1 MPLPL
6 YRTISEPK
14 CVEGNAGLWYDKFCD
29 MWNDDFNSLGDN
41 GKKEWIRTVVRNV
54 GDEALL
60 REIKE
65 RVISLISNS
74 GGKAMLFRTTAP
86 FVTGLGR
93 SHPVENGFA
102 WHHTLGVP
110 YLPGSS
116 VKGIVRAWARLWR
129 NLDNGE
135 IRRIFGPDGA
145 GSVGSVI
152 FLDAMPVRPVELKAE
167 IMTPHYGPYYRGD
180 KPPEGWPADWHSPVP
195 IPFLAVAEGQEFLF
209 GVIPRK
215 EATQDCEKVIGWLK
229 EALQEIGAGAKT
241 AVGYGRFACIEA
253 ETPEEAAPEPMT
265 PGREWLEKLAEE
277 MGKSVEEI
285 FKTDHKMLFDS
296 WNKIENAE
304 LKRAVFQEIKRTYQ
318 TKGWWD
324 NPLTN
329 NMKKTLS
336 KYKEYETKEIEG

>member
-116 VKGIVRAWARLWR
+116 VKGIVRGWARLWR

-152 FLDAMPVRPVELKAE
+152 FLDALPVRPVELKAE

-241 AVGYGRFACIEA
+241 AVGYGRFAFIEEVA
-253 ETPEEAAPEPMT
+253 PATPA
-265 PGREWLEKLAEE
+265 REWLEKLAANQ
-277 MGKSVEEI
+277 GTSVEKLAKEMHRVLADEWARVGDEDL
-285 FKTDHKMLFDS
+285 KKMVL
-296 WNKIENAE
+296 
-304 LKRAVFQEIKRTYQ
+304 QEIKRIYHTMGVWEKPHS
-318 TKGWWD
+318 KG
-324 NPLTN
+324 
-329 NMKKTLS
+329 MEKTLDR
-336 KYKEYETKEIEG
+336 YRRWEANE